1 MPQRRPRTPKPPT
14 GETPPDDLQALFGQR
29 LQAERIKQNKTQ
41 LDLAEAAGL
50 THQYVS
56 KIEDGQI
63 NVTLDTMKKL
73 ATVLDHEVSE
83 LLRRAEREEERHPPP
98 KSD

>member
-1 MPQRRPRTPKPPT
+1 MPKRRPRAPKPGLPEPVP
-14 GETPPDDLQALFGQR
+14 GDLQALFGR
-29 LQAERIKQNKTQ
+29 NLRSARIKQNMTQ
-41 LDLAEAAGL
+41 LELAEATGF

-73 ATVLDHEVSE
+73 AEVLDHEVSE
-83 LLRRAEREEERHPPP
+83 LLRQAERAMGQDPPT
-98 KSD
+98 SE